1 MGAFGLESF
10 SNSHSLEEI
19 MEMKTGLLSVILA
32 AILSACAAPG
42 GDSGDS
48 RTLTVPL
55 QPGRQNIGAVAQA
68 TLIARGEVTDVR
80 IFLSGPLP
88 LGVSR
93 MPHLFA
99 FIYPGTCSNQGPQPA
114 FEMNS
119 PVTSF
124 AEIGGWRL
132 ARTAG
137 APLDTLR
144 NGNHSIVV
152 RTSPQDRNIDIFCG
166 DIR

>member
-1 MGAFGLESF
+1 MK
-10 SNSHSLEEI
+10 
-19 MEMKTGLLSVILA
+19 MKTGLLSVTLA
-32 AILSACAAPG
+32 GILSACATPS

-48 RTLTVPL
+48 RTLNVPL
-55 QPGRQNIGAVAQA
+55 RPGQQNIGAVAQA
-68 TLIARGEVTDVR
+68 TLVARGEVTDVR

-93 MPHLFA
+93 MPQLFA
-99 FIYPGTCSNQGPQPA
+99 FIYPGSCASQGPRPA

-119 PVTSF
+119 TVTSF

-132 ARTAG
+132 IRTA
-137 APLDTLR
+137 AVSLEALR
-144 NGNHSIVV
+144 NGNYSIVV